1 MAAQRAKCTKVLHMW
16 TALAAEQEQSFKLFF
31 PNRQKRAC
39 SFYRKMNGK
48 LGLFS
53 ILTHI
58 FMQSKVLKLK
68 LSRSSIEIIHTL
80 VCWTPCRDKDSKRS
94 LEKVMIRT
102 ISKSVSA
109 RPLNLYTLLRVL
121 IKKET
126 WPVWNGVVNDF
137 IFNLR
142 LWLGY
147 NFETFFLVFK
157 LTVSWNVS
165 CS

>member
-1 MAAQRAKCTKVLHMW
+1 MIRSVALELALPGSSVYNLKVRRVQRHENGRPEGKMHKSVTHVNSTSSRAG
-16 TALAAEQEQSFKLFF
+16 AELQTFF
-31 PNRQKRAC
+31 SNRQKRAC

-53 ILTHI
+53 TFTHI

-68 LSRSSIEIIHTL
+68 LSRSFIEIIHTL

-109 RPLNLYTLLRVL
+109 RPLNLYTLLRAH
-121 IKKET
+121 
-126 WPVWNGVVNDF
+126 
-137 IFNLR
+137 
-142 LWLGY
+142 
-147 NFETFFLVFK
+147 
-157 LTVSWNVS
+157 
-165 CS
+165 